1 MINNKYTIKAVSI
14 LLSATLIYACNEKTE
29 IPEYNYTSDRI
40 VVKTE
45 VEGQTKAGYEGTT
58 ALPSEFV
65 MDIIQGNN
73 QNYNYSL
80 VRMTK
85 GNVNGLS
92 DNCTE
97 RAAGPLSIRISIRKS
112 SIAE

>member
-45 VEGQTKAGYEGTT
+45 VEGFRLIFPKLYIFGY
-58 ALPSEFV
+58 
-65 MDIIQGNN
+65 
-73 QNYNYSL
+73 
-80 VRMTK
+80 
-85 GNVNGLS
+85 
-92 DNCTE
+92 
-97 RAAGPLSIRISIRKS
+97 
-112 SIAE
+112 

>member
-85 GNVNGLS
+85 
-92 DNCTE
+92 E
-97 RAAGPLSIRISIRKS
+97 RNRYS
-112 SIAE
+112 